1 MCLPGRTVDA
11 ATVPGRRESCPGGKT
26 SDCPVPSF
34 YHAGKVG
41 HNILIFFL
49 LILLLPAVASGYSQN
64 ASPATT
70 VPGSGNLTAGTPAIT
85 SQPSPTATL
94 IGDVQYPYISTNTS
108 AGTISR
114 TYTFPFQRENVTITA
129 NVSTAVY
136 DGAQDGVKY
145 AVTQPGN
152 PVNLIAPGYF
162 NAFISDPRQDSFY
175 AGLLQDFRSI
185 RARDNLS
192 DDEYLELMTVF
203 VQNLPY
209 DTKSG
214 VLDSPPR
221 FPVETFVDG
230 TGNCEDKSILLAG
243 LLSREGYDVV
253 LFLFLPEHHI
263 ALGIRNSSYSFQDT
277 GYAYIETTGTLLV
290 SEVPSELVI
299 PEKYGPTGGNGNVTV
314 ANVTPLV
321 IRAGN
326 GTTGYTSANQVA
338 FILDAEKEIDARALG
353 LQARMGNCPAKNASC
368 NRTIEQE
375 YDRYAIL
382 HNYIV
387 THKYDRAG
395 LYQKIAN
402 LTRQTAAAPVS
413 PAPVPSSK
421 TATCPAR
428 HPGPVFPATCR
439 FSLGCIREFIHT
451 LLSGPVIAL
460 R

>member
-1 MCLPGRTVDA
+1 MTIPCRPAGNPAREEKRVIARYPLFIVQGRIRV
-11 ATVPGRRESCPGGKT
+11 
-26 SDCPVPSF
+26 
-34 YHAGKVG
+34 
-41 HNILIFFL
+41 ILLSVFFL
-49 LILLLPAVASGYSQN
+49 AHSSPSSNGDRDIPKIHLLPAI
-64 ASPATT
+64 
-70 VPGSGNLTAGTPAIT
+70 VPGSGNLTEGTPVIT
-85 SQPSPTATL
+85 LQPAPTATL
-94 IGDVQYPYISTNTS
+94 IGDVRYPYIRTNTS

-114 TYTFPFQRENVTITA
+114 TYTFPFQKENVTITA

-145 AVTQPGN
+145 AVIQPGN

-175 AGLLQDFRSI
+175 SGLLQDFRSI

-203 VQNLPY
+203 VQSLPY

-230 TGNCEDKSILLAG
+230 TGNCEDKSVLLAG

-277 GYAYIETTGTLLV
+277 GYTYIETTGTLLIG
-290 SEVPSELVI
+290 EVPSELAI
-299 PEKYGPTGGNGNVTV
+299 PEKYEPAGGNGNETV
-314 ANVTPLV
+314 ANATPLV
-321 IRAGN
+321 IRVGN
-326 GTTGYTSANQVA
+326 GTTGFTSADQVA
-338 FILDAEKEIDARALG
+338 SILDTGKEIDARALG
-353 LQARMGNCPAKNASC
+353 LQSRMGNCSVNNASC
-368 NRTIEQE
+368 NQSLEQE
-375 YDRYAIL
+375 YDRYALL

-395 LYQKIAN
+395 LYLDLSN
-402 LTRQTAAAPVS
+402 LTCPVSAAPVS
-413 PAPVPSSK
+413 PEPGLSG
-421 TATCPAR
+421 TAVTCPAR
-428 HPGPVFPATCR
+428 HPGTSFPATCR
-439 FSLGCIREFIHT
+439 FSLACIRAHLGH
-451 LLSGPVIAL
+451 LLTGPDIAAG
-460 R
+460 